1 MLFLLS
7 RHSAETANAERERAE
22 QKKAAAEAQTE
33 AIRQQAK
40 EEADRRCKQLE
51 WQLSQAEAYI
61 AEQQT
66 LIDTLRD
73 KLQSLKI
80 FLQEHNAFAT
90 FVNWM
95 QRRQEPEHEHSH
107 GHHHSR

>member
-1 MLFLLS
+1 M
-7 RHSAETANAERERAE
+7 
-22 QKKAAAEAQTE
+22 
-33 AIRQQAK
+33 
-40 EEADRRCKQLE
+40 E
-51 WQLSQAEAYI
+51 WQLAQAEAYI

-73 KLQSLKI
+73 KLQSLKA
-80 FLQEHNAFAT
+80 FLLEHNAFAT

-95 QRRQEPEHEHSH
+95 QRNQEPEHEHSH